1 MGWVVPG
8 KGALGPELKGRAFTL
23 TFTYV
28 VTTGELLKM
37 TLLAHECLQAIP

>member
-28 VTTGELLKM
+28 VTTGELL
-37 TLLAHECLQAIP
+37 AHECLQAIP